1 MDGGAKRLD
10 AGANIC
16 SMGDAGSYVGSSQ
29 AYLSAFLERRDY
41 HRALAYAFEAPRIS
55 LSDALRL
62 TVLAARQDRDR
73 FERMAQ
79 RFLIRFIDE
88 KSPTLGLIHYVASD
102 LDRLGLQE
110 PPGFDD
116 DAETRLMQVAEKL

>member
-1 MDGGAKRLD
+1 MAEEAKLLD
-10 AGANIC
+10 PGANIC
-16 SMGDAGSYVGSSQ
+16 SMGDAGTYAGSSQ
-29 AYLSAFLERRDY
+29 AYLSAFLGRGDY
-41 HRALAYAFEAPRIS
+41 HRALPHAFEAPEVG
-55 LSDALRL
+55 LKDALRL
-62 TVLAARQDRDR
+62 TVLAARHDRDR

-79 RFLIRFIDE
+79 RFLVRFVEE
-88 KSPTLGLIHYVASD
+88 KEPTLGLIHYVASD